1 MASAQTVL
9 ETSIDEFPLIHRG
22 KVRDVYQITDNELLM
37 VATDRLSAFDCVLP
51 TPIPRKGEI
60 LTQLSAFWF
69 KKFDKVVDHH
79 LITAHFDEM
88 PAVVRAHEELRGR
101 SMLVKRTKVFPVECV
116 VRGYLEGSGWKD
128 YKTAGRICAHELP
141 KGLVQCDKLLM
152 PIFTPATK
160 ADVGHDDNISQVEFM
175 KIIGHDTAVLLKT
188 TSKDIYNRASEY
200 ALSKGII
207 IADTKFEFGQD
218 DRGNI
223 MLVDEILTPDS
234 SRFWDAKSY
243 EPGHPQPSFDKQ
255 FVREYLETLDWN
267 KQPPAPPLPPE
278 IAEATTE
285 RYLEAYR
292 LLTGEELPE
301 NL

>member
-1 MASAQTVL
+1 MATAQTVL
-9 ETSIDEFPLIHRG
+9 ETSISELPLIHRG
-22 KVRDVYQITDNELLM
+22 KVRDVYQVTDNELLM

-51 TPIPRKGEI
+51 TPIPRKGEV

-69 KKFDKVVDHH
+69 KKFDKLVDHH
-79 LITAHFDEM
+79 FLTASFDEM

-101 SMLVKRTKVFPVECV
+101 SMLVKKTNVFPVECV

-128 YKTAGRICAHELP
+128 YKATGRICAHELP
-141 KGLVQCDKLLM
+141 KGLQHCDKLLN

-160 ADVGHDDNISQVEFM
+160 AEVGHDDNISQVEFM
-175 KIIGHDTAVLLKT
+175 KIVGHDTACLLKT
-188 TSKDIYNRASEY
+188 KSKELYIKANEY
-200 ALSKGII
+200 AATRGII

-223 MLVDEILTPDS
+223 MLIDEILTPDS

-243 EPGHPQPSFDKQ
+243 EPGHKQPSFDKQ
-255 FVREYLETLDWN
+255 FVREYLETLDWD
-267 KQPPAPPLPPE
+267 KKAPAPPLPPE
-278 IAEATTE
+278 IAEATSA

-301 NL
+301 KL

>member
-1 MASAQTVL
+1 
-9 ETSIDEFPLIHRG
+9 
-22 KVRDVYQITDNELLM
+22 
-37 VATDRLSAFDCVLP
+37 
-51 TPIPRKGEI
+51 
-60 LTQLSAFWF
+60 
-69 KKFDKVVDHH
+69 
-79 LITAHFDEM
+79 
-88 PAVVRAHEELRGR
+88 
-101 SMLVKRTKVFPVECV
+101 MLVKRTKVFPVECV

>member
-79 LITAHFDEM
+79 LITADFDEM